1 LLAEAYVASG
11 WFVGLAIAVRASAPA
26 NTKLEARSQRSA
38 GNGWPRYRMSETRFI
53 AEDFVE
59 TFADV
64 VRD

>member
-1 LLAEAYVASG
+1 L
-11 WFVGLAIAVRASAPA
+11 VGLAIALRGIGFC
-26 NTKLEARSQRSA
+26 KHL
-38 GNGWPRYRMSETRFI
+38 MSETRFI